1 MTTTESPMSKP
12 DLCIHHHPCADGFT
26 AAWAIHLRWPD
37 IEFHPGIYG
46 EDPPEVEGKN
56 VLIVDFSYK
65 RPVLQWMAERAK
77 HIVVLDHHKSA
88 EIDLAPFAR
97 DVLTG
102 KPTYIDEGLNG
113 IGIYNL
119 EALFD
124 MEKSGARMA
133 WEYAHPRSEIPQL
146 VRRVEDRD
154 LWRFALSG
162 TREIN
167 ANLFSRPY
175 DFGEW
180 GRVADLLE
188 TEDGWDRIFAAG
200 EAIERKH
207 HKDVA
212 ELLRICTR
220 EMVIGGHLVKVANIP
235 YTLSSDAAGAL
246 AEGQP
251 FGACY
256 FDDRDGNRV
265 FSLRS
270 RAGGLD
276 VSQIAAAYGGGG
288 HAAAA
293 GFRAAKGWEGDQ

>member
-1 MTTTESPMSKP
+1 MTP
-12 DLCIHHHPCADGFT
+12 DICIHHHPCADGFT
-26 AAWAIHLRWPD
+26 AAWAIWRRWPN

-46 EDPPEVEGKN
+46 EDPPDVKDKN

-77 HIVVLDHHKSA
+77 HIIVLDHHKSA
-88 EIDLAPFAR
+88 LEDLAPFAR
-97 DVLTG
+97 EALTG

-113 IGIYNL
+113 VGIYNL

-133 WEYAHPRSEIPQL
+133 WEHAFPGAEIPAL
-146 VRRVEDRD
+146 VRHVEDRD
-154 LWRFALSG
+154 LWRFALPG

-167 ANLFSRPY
+167 AALFSLEYEFPIWDEIAKR
-175 DFGEW
+175 
-180 GRVADLLE
+180 LE
-188 TEDGWDRIFAAG
+188 TYPDEIIG
-200 EAIERKH
+200 EGVAIERKH
-207 HKDVA
+207 HRDVR
-212 ELLRICTR
+212 ELLRVCTR
-220 EMVIGGHLVKVANIP
+220 EMVIGGHRVKVANIP

-256 FDDRDGNRV
+256 FDDKDGARV

-276 VSQIAAAYGGGG
+276 VSEIAAAYGGGG
-288 HAAAA
+288 HAAAS
-293 GFRAAKGWEGDQ
+293 GFRATRGWEGDQ